1 MKAGI
6 FYATR
11 EGQGKRV
18 AEHIADRLR
27 TLRFDVDVC
36 DVRDSPESI
45 DMRTCELAF
54 LVASVHVGHHE
65 REIVRFVKSHRHD
78 LVRVGA
84 SFLSLTLSEAGAEDP
99 AAPPEK
105 RREAAADARR
115 MIEVFVEETGWRPA
129 YALPVAGALTYSKYN
144 FLIKLIMKMIARRA
158 GGPTDTARDYEFTDW
173 VAVDRFILD
182 RVSLARAS

>member
-27 TLRFDVDVC
+27 TLRFDVDVR

-45 DMRTCELAF
+45 DMRACELAF

-65 REIVRFVKSHRHD
+65 REIIRFAKAHRLD
-78 LVRVGA
+78 LVRMSA

-105 RREAAADARR
+105 REAA
-115 MIEVFVEETGWRPA
+115 
-129 YALPVAGALTYSKYN
+129 
-144 FLIKLIMKMIARRA
+144 
-158 GGPTDTARDYEFTDW
+158 
-173 VAVDRFILD
+173 
-182 RVSLARAS
+182 